1 MTQFYHDRLY
11 RFTPCYSDMEIC
23 PSGGQTIA
31 MEEIA
36 PWLLD
41 TLKSLDFL
49 TRRIGVA
56 RCSHE
61 DNYNKKTGR
70 ELAESRMK
78 PIVLTVLSNEDYGS
92 NRILVLKDDKGK
104 VYTLEKRF
112 NANSVHFIS
121 YE

>member
-1 MTQFYHDRLY
+1 
-11 RFTPCYSDMEIC
+11 MEIC